1 MTQETKFPEMQPRR
15 RSSSLRRQRLAV
27 LITVG
32 LVILL
37 TVALILV
44 WRFTSRQAVEYADG
58 TRVLDED
65 GLKYYTVQ
73 KKDGWIMQDEDGN
86 PCATTSEGLYKTHD
100 GATLVMVDAET
111 GKPTVVAAMQ
121 LNGTEDGYYNTDGT
135 VTILLYPILERADIQ
150 SIEVK
155 NAEDHF
161 TFVRTEEDTFVLQGH
176 EDVGYNS
183 TLFSTLVAVTGYTKA
198 IRRLEIEKAFVR
210 DENGNYVY
218 EQYEG
223 FRTIDPEKGEDDYYD
238 EYGLHESPNYY
249 VITAID
255 GTVHKIMIGNRTLDG
270 AGYYARPE
278 GKDEVYILVEG
289 TASDYTST
297 LSQTLLSKVEEYA
310 TPTAVSSLIGE
321 SNYFDVSDF
330 AIRDLT
336 GITDFEDL
344 DDVEPV
350 INFSFSPL
358 ELRQGTFYE
367 HIPYKG
373 QGRLEGYA
381 INDYQADICLQ
392 NILDMAPRRTVKL
405 YSGTDKTADF
415 QDYIRLCEEQ
425 GASVAYLL
433 SFVFNESRLGE
444 EGDYAVSEVIPHAIW
459 ISSMIRTE
467 EGEDI
472 YYLYNEDYNM
482 VIEVGREYLEYL
494 EWNDFQWI
502 ASNIF
507 TGNIGYLEK
516 MEIEIKDGTTVGVP
530 GINKVRF
537 DLQFVDSEG
546 NVVENGVPN
555 DTDIRVYAT
564 YNGMEKVPVEDT
576 MKYRYFYQTLLAST
590 LEGTMPDGS
599 ESRQEELKGT
609 TPDLKITL
617 TFEVNG
623 EHIKRTYC
631 FYSKTAASGRG
642 AYVTIAENGGAPN
655 GCFYMLQNRVTK
667 IINDVGRALS
677 TDASDTV
684 DPSAKS

>member
-1 MTQETKFPEMQPRR
+1 MTQETKFPEMKPRR
-15 RSSSLRRQRLAV
+15 RSSLLKRQRLAV

-44 WRFTSRQAVEYADG
+44 WRFTSRHSVEYADG
-58 TRVLDED
+58 TRVLDEN

-73 KKDGWIMQDEDGN
+73 QKNAWVMKDEDGN
-86 PCATTSEGLYKTHD
+86 LCDTTSEGLYKTHD
-100 GATLVMVDAET
+100 GATLVMVDQET
-111 GKPTVVAAMQ
+111 GTPTVVAAMQ
-121 LNGTEDGYYNTDGT
+121 LNGTEAGYYNTDGS

-155 NAEDHF
+155 NEKDHF
-161 TFVRTEEDTFVLQGH
+161 TFVRTDDNTFVLQGN
-176 EDVGYNS
+176 ESVGYND
-183 TLFSTLVAVTGYTKA
+183 TLFSTLVSVTGYTKA
-198 IRRLEIEKAFVR
+198 LRRLEIDKAFLK
-210 DENGNYVY
+210 DKDGNYIY

-255 GTVHKIMIGNRTLDG
+255 GTTHKIMIGNKTLDG

-278 GKDEVYILVEG
+278 GKDEVYILIEGSSGEYTATFSQALLCTVE
-289 TASDYTST
+289 D
-297 LSQTLLSKVEEYA
+297 YA
-310 TPTAVSSLIGE
+310 TPTVVSPLIGE
-321 SNYFDVSDF
+321 SNYFDVNDF
-330 AIRDLT
+330 AIRELD
-336 GITDFEDL
+336 GITDFDNL
-344 DDVEPV
+344 DDIDPL
-350 INFSFSPL
+350 INFSYSPL
-358 ELRQGTFYE
+358 EHREGTFYE
-367 HIPYKG
+367 HIPYRG

-392 NILDMAPRRTVKL
+392 NILDMSPRRTVKL
-405 YSGTDKTADF
+405 YSGDDKNAHFTDF
-415 QDYIRLCEEQ
+415 IRLCKEQ
-425 GASVAYLL
+425 NASVAYLL
-433 SFVFNESRLGE
+433 SFVFNAERLGE
-444 EGDYAVSEVIPHAIW
+444 EGDYAVSESVLHAIW

-467 EGEDI
+467 DGEDI

-516 MEIEIKDGTTVGVP
+516 MEIEIKGGTTVGVP

-555 DTDIRVYAT
+555 DTDIKVFAS
-564 YNGMEKVPVEDT
+564 YNGIEKTPVSDT

-590 LEGTMPDGS
+590 LEGTMPEGS
-599 ESRQEELKGT
+599 EDRQEELKGT

-623 EHIKRTYC
+623 EYIKRTYC

-642 AYVTIAENGGAPN
+642 AYVTISENGGAPN
-655 GCFYMLQNRVTK
+655 GSFYMLQNRVNK

-677 TDASDTV
+677 ADESVTI
-684 DPSAKS
+684 DPAAKS

>member
-44 WRFTSRQAVEYADG
+44 WRFTSRHSVEYADG
-58 TRVLDED
+58 TRVLDAD

-73 KKDGWIMQDEDGN
+73 KNKEWIMQDEDGN
-86 PCATTSEGLYKTHD
+86 PCGTTSEGLYKTHD
-100 GATLVMVDAET
+100 GSTLVMIDQET

-150 SIEVK
+150 SIEIK
-155 NAEDHF
+155 NDKDHF
-161 TFVRTEEDTFVLQGH
+161 TFVRNDKGAFVLQGN
-176 EDVGYNS
+176 EDVAYDE
-183 TLFSTLVAVTGYTKA
+183 TLFSTLIAVTGYTRA
-198 IRRLEIEKAFVR
+198 VRRLEIEKAFVK

-218 EQYEG
+218 DQYEG

-249 VITAID
+249 EIIAID
-255 GTVHKIMIGNRTLDG
+255 GTKHKVIIGDQTLDG
-270 AGYYARPE
+270 VGYYARPE
-278 GKDEVYILVEG
+278 GKDEVYILMEG
-289 TASDYTST
+289 TASEYSAT
-297 LSQTLLSKVEEYA
+297 LSQSLLCAVEDYA
-310 TPTAVSSLIGE
+310 TPMAVSPLIGE
-321 SNYFDVSDF
+321 SNYFDMDDF
-330 AIRDLT
+330 AIREMD
-336 GITDFEDL
+336 GIEDL
-344 DDVEPV
+344 ADPDLDAIRPV
-350 INFSFSPL
+350 INFSYSPL
-358 ELRQGTFYE
+358 EHRKGKFNE
-367 HIPYKG
+367 HIPYAG
-373 QGRLEGYA
+373 QGRFEGYA

-405 YSGTDKTADF
+405 YSGDDKNAHF
-415 QDYIRLCEEQ
+415 EDYIRLCKEQ
-425 GASVAYLL
+425 DAGVAYLL
-433 SFVFNESRLGE
+433 SFVFNKSRLGE
-444 EGDYAVSEVIPHAIW
+444 EGDYAVSEMIPHAIW
-459 ISSMIRTE
+459 ISSMIRTAD
-467 EGEDI
+467 GEDV

-494 EWNDFQWI
+494 EWNDFQWV

-507 TGNIGYLEK
+507 TGNVGYLEK

-537 DLQFVDSEG
+537 DLQFVDSKG
-546 NVVENGVPN
+546 TVVENGIPN
-555 DTDIRVYAT
+555 DTDIRVYAS
-564 YNGMEKVPVEDT
+564 YNGMEKLPVADT
-576 MKYRYFYQTLLAST
+576 MKYRYFYQVLLAST
-590 LEGTMPDGS
+590 LEGAMPEGS

-617 TFEVNG
+617 SYEVNG
-623 EHIKRTYC
+623 DRITRTYC

-642 AYVTIAENGGAPN
+642 AYVTISENGSAPN
-655 GCFYMLQNRVTK
+655 GSFYILQSRVKK
-667 IINDVGRALS
+667 IIEDVGRALS
-677 TDASDTV
+677 TNESDTIV
-684 DPSAKS
+684 P